1 VQHALHVLEFDAV
14 RRLLAGH
21 CETSLGATWAEELWP
36 VFEAPEVWRLQ
47 AETKEADDLLSGLTV
62 PSLAPIRDV
71 RRAVDIASKGST
83 LEGSVLYSVGA
94 SLCAMRSLRA
104 VVQAR
109 SGAWPQLWVC
119 AESLPDLRT
128 LEQKILD
135 SVEPDGEVLDTASP
149 ELGRL
154 RRTRAS
160 CAQRIADRIQAYT
173 TGKTRDLLSDG
184 VFTQRDGRY
193 VIPLKAENR
202 GKIKGIVHDT
212 SASGQTIF
220 VEPEEIVQLGN
231 SLREAEAAERAEV
244 ARILADLSRRI
255 GHEATGI
262 ARGIEASGAIDLIL
276 AKARLGHA
284 MHAVA
289 PIESQGHRI
298 FVDKARHPLL
308 DPQIAVPLSLDV
320 GKDFDGVLITG
331 PNTGGKT
338 VAIKT
343 VGLFVAMAQSGLM
356 LPASEVR
363 LGPFSQIWADIGDE
377 QSLQQSLS
385 TFSGHIK
392 NISEALRGLRP
403 GAIVLLD
410 ELGAGTD
417 PAEGAALAKAI
428 LRAFQK
434 GGGKILASTHYG
446 ELKVFAYNQ
455 PGFMNAAME
464 FDMKSLRPTYRLIL
478 GAPGASHALRI
489 AERYGISKEIAE
501 EARGGLGVEQQ
512 DITRMLE
519 KLEQAQR
526 QAQRAQSDADR
537 LSASLKKLEDE
548 TALKL
553 AEADEIRRTARAKA
567 AETLESTLR
576 ELRLEA
582 TEIFENLKS
591 KGVGSKALEDARSR
605 LKELQEV
612 GADVAGEF
620 RPEKRKSKA
629 ISLSKGDAVRVDGY
643 TQAGTVLADPRD
655 GKVQVQIG
663 ILKMTLPIDQLV
675 PVPTATTKAPKAKS
689 SLGFQKAQTAS
700 LELSLRGVRAEDAEV
715 LLDRFLDDAIL
726 GGLPSVR
733 IVHGKGEGILR
744 KLTRDVLRRHAGVQ
758 SFRDGEAAEGGQ
770 GVTIATFKA

>member
-1 VQHALHVLEFDAV
+1 MQHALQVLEFDAV

-21 CETSLGATWAEELWP
+21 CETSLGATWAEELLP
-36 VFEAPEVWRLQ
+36 SLAPPDVWRLQ
-47 AETKEADDLLSGLTV
+47 AETKEADELLSGLTI
-62 PSLAPIRDV
+62 PSLGPIRDV
-71 RRAVDIASKGST
+71 RRKVDIASKGST
-83 LEGSVLYSVGA
+83 LEGSVLHAIGA
-94 SLCAMRSLRA
+94 SLAAMRSLRTI
-104 VVQAR
+104 VQAK
-109 SGAWPQLWVC
+109 SGAWLHLWTR
-119 AESLPDLRT
+119 AELLPDLKT
-128 LEQKILD
+128 LELKILE
-135 SVEPDGEVLDTASP
+135 SVEADGEVLDTASP

-154 RRTRAS
+154 RRSRAAS
-160 CAQRIADRIQAYT
+160 AQRIADRIQSYT
-173 TGKTRDLLSDG
+173 TGKTRELLSDG

-231 SLREAEAAERAEV
+231 ALREAEAAERAEV
-244 ARILADLSRRI
+244 ARVLADLSRRV
-255 GHEATGI
+255 GQEAGSI
-262 ARGIEASGAIDLIL
+262 ARGIELAGEIDLIL
-276 AKARLGHA
+276 AKAKLGHA

-308 DPQIAVPLSLDV
+308 DPLIAIPLTLDV

-343 VGLFVAMAQSGLM
+343 IGLFVAMAQSGLM

-363 LGPFSQIWADIGDE
+363 LGPFTQIWADIGDE

-392 NISEALRGLRP
+392 NIADALRGLRP

-417 PAEGAALAKAI
+417 PAEGAALAKSI
-428 LRAFQK
+428 LMAFQK
-434 GGGKILASTHYG
+434 GGAKILASTHYG

-455 PGFMNAAME
+455 HGFMNAAME
-464 FDMKSLRPTYRLIL
+464 FDTKSLRPTYRLIL

-489 AERYGISKEIAE
+489 AERYGIPKEIAE
-501 EARGGLGVEQQ
+501 GARAGLGVEQQ
-512 DITRMLE
+512 DIARMLE

-537 LSASLKKLEDE
+537 LSATLKKLEDE
-548 TALKL
+548 TESKL
-553 AEADEIRRTARAKA
+553 AEAEEIRRTARAKA

-576 ELRLEA
+576 EIRLEA
-582 TEIFENLKS
+582 SAIFDQLKAR
-591 KGVGSKALEDARSR
+591 GVSGKAMEEARTR
-605 LKELQEV
+605 LKDLQEV
-612 GADVAGEF
+612 GAGIAEEL
-620 RPEKRKSKA
+620 RPEKTKSAEKH
-629 ISLSKGDAVRVDGY
+629 LSKGDAVKVEGY
-643 TQAGTVLADPRD
+643 TQVGILLTDPRD

-663 ILKMTLPIDQLV
+663 ILKMTLPIEQLI
-675 PVPTATTKAPKAKS
+675 PVEPPAPPAPKAKS
-689 SLGFQKAQTAS
+689 NLGFQKAQTAS
-700 LELSLRGVRAEDAEV
+700 LELSLRGTRAEEAEEM
-715 LLDRFLDDAIL
+715 LHRFLDDAIL

-744 KLTRDVLRRHAGVQ
+744 KLTREVLRRHPGVQ
-758 SFRDGEAAEGGQ
+758 AYRDGEAVEGGQ
-770 GVTIATFKA
+770 GVTIATFRS